1 MEGPRQAREVGASA
15 RYAWIGPFMA
25 ATSRVIAGMAA
36 RMAEAMFET
45 GRVYTKCGVMLEGL
59 ERMAA
64 HQADLFAKPDPRS
77 PALLSAIDGLNGRF
91 GRNTMR
97 LASEGFGTK
106 SYDTKRAFKSPSWTT
121 RIDQVPIAR

>member
-1 MEGPRQAREVGASA
+1 
-15 RYAWIGPFMA
+15 
-25 ATSRVIAGMAA
+25 MAA

-77 PALLSAIDGLNGRF
+77 PSLLSAIDGLNGRF

>member
-1 MEGPRQAREVGASA
+1 
-15 RYAWIGPFMA
+15 
-25 ATSRVIAGMAA
+25 MAA

-64 HQADLFAKPDPRS
+64 YQADLFAKPDPRS
-77 PALLSAIDGLNGRF
+77 LALLSAIDGLNGRF

-106 SYDTKRAFKSPSWTT
+106 SYDTKRAFKSVNRRPKRTPYRRAKGT
-121 RIDQVPIAR
+121 PFVEQRDGYDGRTVRAGCGVGRA